1 MQGYVHQA
9 YMQVLSLD
17 DWLYKH
23 ISQKK
28 GTGKNLPFPEVLLL
42 FLIQSKRL
50 FLKMFQKRKCCK
62 TNCGANVES
71 SRGKNLPSESFPSY
85 WDATVYIAGLRV
97 TTWENLKISSPHFF
111 PDRGILI
118 SYPFPYNDLLV
129 AMDLIKIY
137 TLSFRCQHGNVFPSS
152 FLTPW
157 ESYSKTILITSA

>member
-1 MQGYVHQA
+1 MQGYVYQA

-71 SRGKNLPSESFPSY
+71 SKGKNLPSESFPSY
-85 WDATVYIAGLRV
+85 
-97 TTWENLKISSPHFF
+97 
-111 PDRGILI
+111 
-118 SYPFPYNDLLV
+118 
-129 AMDLIKIY
+129 
-137 TLSFRCQHGNVFPSS
+137 
-152 FLTPW
+152 
-157 ESYSKTILITSA
+157 